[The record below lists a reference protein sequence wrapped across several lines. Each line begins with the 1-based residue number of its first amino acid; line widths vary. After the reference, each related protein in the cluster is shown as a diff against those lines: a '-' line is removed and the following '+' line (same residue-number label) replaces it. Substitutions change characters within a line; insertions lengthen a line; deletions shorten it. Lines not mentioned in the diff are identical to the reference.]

1 MCILSIFQY
10 TTVFTVEITG
20 NTEGKEGEDSRINLE
35 PQVDL

>member
-10 TTVFTVEITG
+10 TAVFTEITG
-20 NTEGKEGEDSRINLE
+20 NTEGKEGDDSRSNLE